1 MQKMNI
7 KMEVKKQSLERVT
20 MDEYSSHRV
29 RLDDTKPL
37 LTKEEALI
45 LISRIMLDQFMET
58 FVSLWQNNFFPHV
71 MTNDYKVTDKD
82 RQCHPEKDYKDSKY
96 CKEVKRKMDKD
107 LKQRLDSYL
116 ELLDDIS
123 EKTDNE
129 STAVALLQEI
139 SKDRR
144 MERIR
149 EEQSLK
155 NEDQPAT
162 EKQKKFM
169 SDLNIEFADDIT
181 KKQASFL
188 IDTELGKTG
197 LD

>member
-1 MQKMNI
+1 
-7 KMEVKKQSLERVT
+7 
-20 MDEYSSHRV
+20 
-29 RLDDTKPL
+29 
-37 LTKEEALI
+37 
-45 LISRIMLDQFMET
+45 
-58 FVSLWQNNFFPHV
+58 
-71 MTNDYKVTDKD
+71 
-82 RQCHPEKDYKDSKY
+82 
-96 CKEVKRKMDKD
+96 MDKD
-107 LKQRLDSYL
+107 TKQRLGSYL
-116 ELLDDIS
+116 ELLEEIS

-144 MERIR
+144 MEKIKQ
-149 EEQSLK
+149 EQDSK
-155 NEDQPAT
+155 NNDQPAT